1 MKDNNKEFYSRV
13 VKVTTNIIGYYYV
26 CPTFHRYD
34 RLIKILERLTEI
46 NDTLDDNNRYRHD
59 NWNMLITV
67 KSVLQ
72 KLMIITHDAQ
82 TEHVDA
88 PRHRDRKVIVEL
100 GTCYLSLND
109 KR

>member
-26 CPTFHRYD
+26 CPLFHWYN
-34 RLIKILERLTEI
+34 RLIKILERLKEI
-46 NDTLDDNNRYRHD
+46 NDKLDDNDEYRHD

-67 KSVLQ
+67 ESVLQ
-72 KLMIITHDAQ
+72 KLMIITFDAQ
-82 TEHVDA
+82 TERLYA
-88 PRHRDRKVIVEL
+88 PKYRDRKVTIEL
-100 GTCYLSLND
+100 GTCCLSLND